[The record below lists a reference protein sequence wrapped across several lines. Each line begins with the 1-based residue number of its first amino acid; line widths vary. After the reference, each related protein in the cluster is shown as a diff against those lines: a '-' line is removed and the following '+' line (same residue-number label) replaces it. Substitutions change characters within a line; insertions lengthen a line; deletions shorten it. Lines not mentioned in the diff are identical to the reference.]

1 MNKPFLYFSIIK
13 NCAFLWIPKM
23 LEIIQETILTEADT
37 YPQLPTHS
45 NFFFIRSKLI
55 QGSNMVIL
63 SCLTKKNQNLNARK
77 KNSVY

>member
-37 YPQLPTHS
+37 YPQLPTHP
-45 NFFFIRSKLI
+45 NFFYPLQTHTGI
-55 QGSNMVIL
+55 
-63 SCLTKKNQNLNARK
+63 
-77 KNSVY
+77 